1 MNRVL
6 QQFNRL
12 WGTWRQDVLLK
23 KVIRNSSYLLSSS
36 TIGMVLTSLMG
47 FLVALLLGPAES
59 GKLGLIVMLV
69 SSINRLLSFRMGE
82 VVIKFAGQNLTLG
95 RNFEAAAVI
104 KVAAIAEAGVSII
117 AFFLL
122 WLISSLAAEYIIKDT
137 TSTWLLIFF
146 GVSLLGNMMN
156 ETSLAVLQLG
166 NHYRTQ
172 AALTLAQ
179 NVLMIVWVGVVFLV
193 RGGLESILTAY
204 LVGKLVY
211 GIGSTLMALYWMK
224 GLLGQGWMKAPLQQ
238 TQGWR
243 NMARFGLSTNIS
255 GTINLLIR
263 DTELLWVGFFL
274 TTMEVG
280 YYKLAFNLMNLMMMP
295 ITPLIATTFPEI
307 TAAVTNKNW
316 DQLRSLLKKT
326 TIISGFWTVACGL
339 GYLLFGRWILTI
351 FRHGDFLPSYP
362 VVWILL
368 IGYGV
373 ANIFFWN
380 RPLLLAYGKT
390 NFLLRNTSLTG
401 LAKIIL
407 MFILVRPFGIAA
419 QAALTS
425 GYFIITIGRTVQEGI
440 KSIRNSEAKSEEV
453 KG

>member
-1 MNRVL
+1 MNQVF

-12 WGTWRQDVLLK
+12 WGIWRQDALLK

-47 FLVALLLGPAES
+47 FLVALLLGPADS
-59 GKLGLIVMLV
+59 GKLGLIVMFV
-69 SSINRLLSFRMGE
+69 SSVNRLLSFRMGE
-82 VVIKFAGQNLTLG
+82 VVIKFAGQHLTQG
-95 RNFEAAAVI
+95 RKTEAAAVI
-104 KVAAIAEAGVSII
+104 KVAAIAEGLVSVI

-122 WLISSLAAEYIIKDT
+122 WLLSPSAAEYILKD
-137 TSTWLLIFF
+137 SASSWLLIFF
-146 GVSLLGNMMN
+146 GISLLGNMMN

-193 RGGLESILTAY
+193 RGGLESILNAY
-204 LVGKLVY
+204 LIGKLIY
-211 GIGSTLMALYWMK
+211 GVGSTVMAAYWMK
-224 GLLGQGWMKAPLQQ
+224 GLLGRGWLQGSLRQA
-238 TQGWR
+238 QGWR
-243 NMARFGLSTNIS
+243 SMARFGLSTNIS

-274 TTMEVG
+274 TTLEVG
-280 YYKLAFNLMNLMMMP
+280 YYKLAFNLMNLMLMP
-295 ITPLIATTFPEI
+295 ITPLIVTTFPEI
-307 TAAVTNKNW
+307 SGAVTNKNW
-316 DQLRSLLKKT
+316 AQLRSLLRKT
-326 TIISGFWTVACGL
+326 TIISAVWTISFGL

-368 IGYGV
+368 VGYGA

-380 RPLLLAYGKT
+380 RPLLLAFSKT
-390 NFLLRNTSLTG
+390 NFLLRNTSLAG
-401 LAKIIL
+401 CAKIAL
-407 MFILVRPFGIAA
+407 MFVLVRPFGIAA

-425 GYFIITIGRTVQEGI
+425 AYFIFTIGRTVQEGI
-440 KSIRNSEAKSEEV
+440 HCIRTSEVRGEKAQ
-453 KG
+453 G